1 MGEIGEWG
9 CVVDQT
15 QIKSK
20 STKSKYDPPISACS
34 ALAVSPMARVKAH
47 CRGTQMH
54 SDHACQYRISII
66 PCIP

>member
-20 STKSKYDPPISACS
+20 STKSKYDPPYQRLLCS
-34 ALAVSPMARVKAH
+34 RRLANGTRQSSLPWYADALRPRLSV
-47 CRGTQMH
+47 
-54 SDHACQYRISII
+54 
-66 PCIP
+66 